1 MGTIFPGVVS
11 LIILIKRTSLIHV
24 QVCVCGAPP
33 VVVITPPL
41 LQLLTTPSKN
51 SHHRTSHPVTLRFR
65 FRRSF
70 RHFRSNWESVH
81 TRVSKHSE
89 FFRSPLPPLTFSRS
103 LKKVTKQTDFPPPP
117 SVMKLTAPPP
127 PLTCRHRHR
136 QRHNQ
141 HRGRTAIRCCLHG
154 PTAGY

>member
-11 LIILIKRTSLIHV
+11 LITLIKRTSLIHV
-24 QVCVCGAPP
+24 QVCVWRPLP

-70 RHFRSNWESVH
+70 RKVRSNWESVH
-81 TRVSKHSE
+81 TRVSKILLPFTSTDLS
-89 FFRSPLPPLTFSRS
+89 RSP
-103 LKKVTKQTDFPPPP
+103 KVTKQTDFPPP
-117 SVMKLTAPPP
+117 SAVKLTAPPP
-127 PLTCRHRHR
+127 PLTCRHR

-141 HRGRTAIRCCLHG
+141 HRGRTAIRCLHG